1 VVNNEIILWLGGT
14 AKMRI
19 LLATESYYPNVDGGA
34 VARRTLAIRLK
45 ENGHEVAVVAPGDKK
60 TNYEEKIDGITVHRV
75 KGRTL
80 PLYSDYKFSLFPLW
94 EVKRIIKEFQP
105 DVIDLNTP
113 YQVGMSALAC
123 AKKMKIPTIGTIH
136 IQPENMLMSV
146 QKAKFMF
153 KILENVAW
161 FYIISFFN
169 RCDFVTSPTQTAI
182 DLMISHGLKTPARPI
197 SSGIDLTVFKPE
209 NNGDNIKSK
218 YSIPDKPIVLYT
230 GRISG
235 EKRLDVLVRAMPRV
249 LDSIDAHFVICGS
262 GREKENLQ
270 NMVNVLGV
278 SNNVTFTGFLSNEDF
293 PHIYSI
299 ADLFVIPSES
309 ELQSIVT
316 LEALASGLPVV
327 AAHKHALPEL
337 VKNTD
342 NGFLVKAGDSGAFSG
357 KIVEILTHSEMKE
370 DMGRE
375 SLRIIKQH
383 SVKNTILQ
391 FEKLYMDAIDSFKSK

>member
-1 VVNNEIILWLGGT
+1 M
-14 AKMRI
+14 KI

-45 ENGHEVAVVAPGDKK
+45 EKGHDVAVVAPGDKPK
-60 TNYEEKIDGITVHRV
+60 NYKEVIDDIRVFRV

-80 PLYSDYKFSLFPLW
+80 PLYPDYKFSLFPLW

-113 YQVGMSALAC
+113 YQIGMSALAC

-136 IQPENMLMSV
+136 VQPENMLMSV

-153 KILENVAW
+153 NLLENLAW

-182 DLMISHGLKTPARPI
+182 DLMRSHGLKSSARPI
-197 SSGIDLTVFKPE
+197 SSGIDLNVFKPD
-209 NNGDNIKSK
+209 NNGDNLKSK
-218 YSIPDKPIVLYT
+218 FSIPDKPIVLYT

-270 NMVNVLGV
+270 NMTKIMGV
-278 SNNVTFTGFLSNEDF
+278 SDNVTFTGFLSNEDF
-293 PHIYSI
+293 PHIYGL

-327 AAHKHALPEL
+327 AADKHALPEL
-337 VKNTD
+337 VNDTS

-357 KIVEILTHSEMKE
+357 KIVEILSDSDMKE
-370 DMGRE
+370 GMGQE

-391 FEKLYMDAIDSFKSK
+391 FERLYIDAIDSFKSK